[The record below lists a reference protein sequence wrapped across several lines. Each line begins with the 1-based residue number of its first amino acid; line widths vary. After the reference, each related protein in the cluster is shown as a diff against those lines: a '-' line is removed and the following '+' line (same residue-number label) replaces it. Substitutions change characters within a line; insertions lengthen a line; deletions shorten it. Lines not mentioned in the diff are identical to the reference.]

1 MSIGRR
7 QKSAVISLKR
17 SSILSFT
24 SSGQSI
30 ANPLYNQDTGQCN
43 KSVIPTAMLSTV
55 LWDTGI
61 RTLACSHNVFKI
73 NEANIQNKDGIH
85 ILFLFLM
92 LYRKKKT

>member
-1 MSIGRR
+1 MSIGHR

-30 ANPLYNQDTGQCN
+30 ANPLYNQYTGQCS
-43 KSVIPTAMLSTV
+43 KSLIPTAMLSTV

-61 RTLACSHNVFKI
+61 RTFACSPNVFKI

-85 ILFLFLM
+85 IFHFLKVVQ
-92 LYRKKKT
+92 KK